1 MIIQKFLGRIINS
14 YFLNR
19 EITHY
24 TKYYENSYNS
34 IIEIKKT
41 DKLSHRSILNI
52 VSTNEMFLNMI
63 K

>member
-1 MIIQKFLGRIINS
+1 MIIHKFLGRIINS

-19 EITHY
+19 EIRHY
-24 TKYYENSYNS
+24 TKYCENSYNS